1 MTKDCNDMFE
11 FHNFVGESIYNTSD
25 NVANNV
31 AQLKMQDLIEGAYYY
46 TENGIEKAHYCEV
59 NGVRELVTPKAEVFD
74 PVPSYERFKALYEIE
89 LAALDLKDEKQQL
102 KSLLRECREFFV
114 GNKTFARD
122 FGCTKAAIEAQQWI
136 TKIDNAIGEKN

>member
-59 NGVRELVTPKAEVFD
+59 NGVRELVTPKGEVLY

-89 LAALDLKDEKQQL
+89 LAAMDLKDEKQQL
-102 KSLLRECREFFV
+102 KVLLERTLPFILAIRNEFV
-114 GNKTFARD
+114 GATPQQVEMFIKQ
-122 FGCTKAAIEAQQWI
+122 IEEAL
-136 TKIDNAIGEKN
+136 K